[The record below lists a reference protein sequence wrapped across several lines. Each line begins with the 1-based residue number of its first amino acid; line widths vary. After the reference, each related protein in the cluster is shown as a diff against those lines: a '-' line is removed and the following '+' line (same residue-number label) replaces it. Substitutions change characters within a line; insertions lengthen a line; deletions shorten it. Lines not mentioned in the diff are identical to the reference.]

1 MLLEADRSKDV
12 IVEYNN
18 IGLEHSSKTYMMKN
32 NVSEEYWCCLYDKCG
47 NIIIDASFND
57 DLPTS
62 MLYEFQKIMKR
73 EEDNV

>member
-1 MLLEADRSKDV
+1 MLREADCSKDV
-12 IVEYNN
+12 IVQYNN
-18 IGLEHSSKTYMMKN
+18 IGFEHSSKPYMIEN

-62 MLYEFQKIMKR
+62 MFYKFQRIMKS
-73 EEDNV
+73 EE